1 MKKRTITVLVVFALL
16 FTLSPVTVC
25 ADSASADS
33 AGAASDPLLS
43 KATYYTEE
51 TDYIPGDCILTAT
64 RMMIRRSAIMHG
76 RTGWGSI
83 TNEVLRPAA
92 TTLDGCLMYRFSYEA
107 EGITYD
113 IRTGSFSGESDAER
127 IGEFERLLKKHPEGI
142 VVWGVEAASTG
153 THGVLVTDVR
163 DGEVYVMDASYNMG
177 IFSEG
182 IQKWTDSTMLA
193 PSLVTDYW
201 YINDLSPDED
211 AIRETQQG
219 DFHFKTLRVRI
230 TSV

>member
-1 MKKRTITVLVVFALL
+1 MKKRIITVIIVITLL
-16 FTLSPVTVC
+16 LTLAPAGVC
-25 ADSASADS
+25 
-33 AGAASDPLLS
+33 AASDPLLS

-76 RTGWGSI
+76 STGWNSL
-83 TNEVLRPAA
+83 TNEVLRPVA
-92 TTLDGCLMYRFSYEA
+92 TTFDGCLMYSFNYEA
-107 EGITYD
+107 EGIKYE
-113 IRTGSFSGESDAER
+113 IRTGSFSGESDSER
-127 IGEFERLLKKHPEGI
+127 IGEFKKLLKKHPEGI
-142 VVWGVEAASTG
+142 VVWGVDAASTG
-153 THGVLVTDVR
+153 THGVLVTEVR

-201 YINDLSPDED
+201 YISETSSDGD
-211 AIRETQQG
+211 AIRETQEK
-219 DFHFKTLRVRI
+219 DFHFKTLRVHI

>member
-1 MKKRTITVLVVFALL
+1 MKKRTITVLLVLALL
-16 FTLSPVTVC
+16 FALAPATVC
-25 ADSASADS
+25 AN
-33 AGAASDPLLS
+33 SDPLLS
-43 KATYYTEE
+43 KTTYYTEE
-51 TDYIPGDCILTAT
+51 SDYIPGDCILTAT
-64 RMMIRRSAIMHG
+64 RMMIRRSAIMHNK
-76 RTGWGSI
+76 TGWQNI
-83 TNEVLRPAA
+83 TNEVLRPTA
-92 TTLDGCLMYRFSYEA
+92 TTFDGCLMYRFSYESD
-107 EGITYD
+107 GLTYD
-113 IRTGSFSGESDAER
+113 ICTGSFSGESDAER
-127 IGEFERLLKKHPEGI
+127 IAEFESLLRKHPEGI
-142 VVWGVEAASTG
+142 VVWGIDAASTG

-201 YINDLSPDED
+201 YIDDASPDDTSPDE
-211 AIRETQQG
+211 AMIMETQEG